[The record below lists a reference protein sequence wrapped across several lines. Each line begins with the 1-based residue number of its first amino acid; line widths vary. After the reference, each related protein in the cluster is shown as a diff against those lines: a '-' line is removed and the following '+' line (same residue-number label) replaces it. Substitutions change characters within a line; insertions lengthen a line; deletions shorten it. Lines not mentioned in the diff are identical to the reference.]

1 MKITHLFIGSFV
13 LMSCLFPWR
22 HDLSSFPKTSTVS
35 FCEGSSLKIKG
46 SSNVNKFEC
55 VLDMNILSEHMEVLY
70 EESKDYL
77 NFTNTKLVIPARH
90 FDCGGKMINKDFQK
104 LLNVD
109 NFPEI
114 KLALKRVMKSKISQD
129 CTMATIE
136 VIICDIK
143 NTYDVPI
150 STSKSIEGINIDGI
164 LALSINDFSLEP
176 PKKMLGVIKVS
187 PIIEIEFLLNFRVE

>member
-13 LMSCLFPWR
+13 FVAFI
-22 HDLSSFPKTSTVS
+22 LSSRHNLNLNVKTSTVS

-55 VLDMNILSEHMEVLY
+55 DLDMNTLSNKFVVSFK
-70 EESKDYL
+70 ESDDYL
-77 NFTNTKLVIPARH
+77 NFTDTELIIPAKH
-90 FDCGGKMINKDFQK
+90 FDCGGKIINKDFQK

-109 NFPEI
+109 HFPEI
-114 KLALKRVMKSKISQD
+114 KLTLKRVMKSKISQD

-136 VIICDIK
+136 VVICDIK
-143 NTYDVPI
+143 NIYDVPI

-164 LALSINDFSLEP
+164 LALNINDFSLEP

>member
-1 MKITHLFIGSFV
+1 MKIIHLLIGSFV
-13 LMSCLFPWR
+13 LTTFV
-22 HDLSSFPKTSTVS
+22 LSPKHGLNLDAKTSTVF

-46 SSNVNKFEC
+46 SSNINKFEC
-55 VLDMNILSEHMEVLY
+55 VLDMNTLSDRLLVSY
-70 EESKDYL
+70 KESQGYL
-77 NFTNTKLVIPARH
+77 DFTNTKLVIPAKH

-114 KLALKRVMKSKISQD
+114 SLTLKRVMISKVSQD

-136 VIICDIK
+136 VVICDIK
-143 NTYDVPI
+143 NSYDVPI
-150 STSKSIEGINIDGI
+150 STSKSIEGVNIDGV
-164 LALSINDFSLEP
+164 LAININDFSLEP